1 MTTATLQD
9 TIVSLDTLVS
19 SYKAILEQAYEQL
32 SSLELDTSQLA
43 SIGKT
48 VTQNNLFQREVSDSV
63 FRALRDDIRNS
74 NVDESYAYRSLLT
87 ALENKIFEAIEAKI
101 DKVISER
108 VGEAL
113 ASAEL
118 EQAITARLL
127 QHRELRSAAMS
138 ERVLMDMMALVFDSD
153 QIILKLSEA
162 RARTNVD

>member
-9 TIVSLDTLVS
+9 TIVSLDTLLS

-32 SSLELDTSQLA
+32 STLELDTSQLA

-48 VTQNNLFQREVSDSV
+48 ATQDHSFLRQVSDNV
-63 FRALRDDIRNS
+63 FESLRNDIRNS
-74 NVDESYAYRSLLT
+74 NVDESYAYRSFLT
-87 ALENKIFEAIEAKI
+87 ALENQCFGAIEAKI
-101 DKVISER
+101 DKLISER

-118 EQAITARLL
+118 DQAITMRLR

-153 QIILKLSEA
+153 QIILKLAEA
-162 RARTNVD
+162 KARTNVD